1 LGVSSDGLRSLGS
14 VAQSELGRTEVV
26 GVEQWA
32 EIRRLH
38 FVKGLS
44 RREIRRRTGL
54 HRDTIGRAIS
64 SSEPPRYRRA
74 PAGSKLDPFKEE
86 IHRLLKGDP
95 KLPGVR
101 VRELLEPLGCTVSK
115 TVVDDYLREVR
126 PLFAPPPRTFQRT
139 VYRPGEI
146 CQFDVWQPRHE
157 VAVGHGQTRRG
168 WVVVACLGY
177 SRAGAGVLIFSR
189 ETEDLLAGVAGCL
202 ERLGGLPQTLVWDR
216 QAGIHSHGGRPT
228 DAFAA
233 FCGQLRVDWHFCEP
247 ADPQAKGAVERL
259 QGYAE
264 TNFEPGRR
272 FANELDFQDQLD
284 GWFGKVNARTHKTL
298 RARPVDRL
306 ADELEVMAALPA
318 RMPDC
323 ARRWTLR
330 VPPDPHLRIDTN
342 DYSLDPALVGR
353 RVEVTCDQR
362 TVTAVALDTGELACR
377 HARVFARHRT
387 ITALEHA
394 RALKA
399 GRRDVSA
406 ETPVEVRP
414 LARYDALIA

>member
-1 LGVSSDGLRSLGS
+1 
-14 VAQSELGRTEVV
+14 VV

-32 EIRRLH
+32 ELRREH
-38 FVKGLS
+38 FVGGKSIKELARSTGLS
-44 RREIRRRTGL
+44 RNTIRRALR
-54 HRDTIGRAIS
+54 
-64 SSEPPRYRRA
+64 SEAPPGYRRPPR
-74 PAGSKLDPFKEE
+74 AGVLEPFKPD
-86 IHRLLKGDP
+86 IHRLLKDDP

-101 VRELLEPLGCTVSK
+101 VRELLEPLGCTAGK

-146 CQFDVWQPRHE
+146 CQFDVWQPRAE
-157 VAVGHGQTRRG
+157 VAVGHGQTRQG

-177 SRAGAGVLIFSR
+177 SRAGAGVLVFSK
-189 ETEDLLAGVAGCL
+189 EAEDLLAGIAGCL
-202 ERLGGLPQTLVWDR
+202 TRLGALPKELVWDR
-216 QAGIHSHGGRPT
+216 QAGIHGCAGRPSE
-228 DAFAA
+228 AFAA
-233 FCGQLRVDWHFCEP
+233 FCGQLKVAWRFCEP

-272 FANELDFQDQLD
+272 FANDFDVQDQLD
-284 GWFGKVNARTHKTL
+284 AWFLKINARTHKTL

-306 ADELEVMAALPA
+306 AEEHAVMAPLPA
-318 RMPDC
+318 QMPDT
-323 ARRWTLR
+323 ARRWVTR
-330 VPPDPHLRIDTN
+330 VPPDPHLRFDTN

-353 RVEVTCDQR
+353 RVEVRVDQQR
-362 TVTAVALDTGELACR
+362 VRAVALDAAEIACDHQR
-377 HARVFARHRT
+377 SFARHRT

-394 RALKA
+394 RTLRD
-399 GRRDVSA
+399 GRQPQAQA
-406 ETPVEVRP
+406 EVEVRP

>member
-1 LGVSSDGLRSLGS
+1 
-14 VAQSELGRTEVV
+14 VV

-44 RREIRRRTGL
+44 QREIRRRTGL
-54 HRDTIGRAIS
+54 HRDTIRRAINS
-64 SSEPPRYRRA
+64 TELPRYRRA
-74 PAGSKLDPFKEE
+74 RAGSKLDPFKDE
-86 IHRLLKGDP
+86 ICRLLREDP
-95 KLPGVR
+95 KLSGVR
-101 VRELLEPLGCTVSK
+101 VRELLAPLGCAAGK

-126 PLFAPPPRTFQRT
+126 PLFAPPPRVFQRT

-146 CQFDVWQPRHE
+146 CQFDVWRPREE
-157 VAVGHGQTRRG
+157 VPVGHGQARCG

-177 SRAGAGVLIFSR
+177 SRAGAGVLVFSR
-189 ETEDLLAGVAGCL
+189 ETEDLLAGIVGCL

-216 QAGIHSHGGRPT
+216 QAGIHGHGGRPT

-233 FCGQLRVDWHFCEP
+233 FCGQLRVGWHFCEP

-264 TNFEPGRR
+264 TNFEPGRA

-284 GWFGKVNARTHKTL
+284 AWFAKVNARTHKTL

-306 ADELEVMAALPA
+306 AHELEVMAALPEQ
-318 RMPDC
+318 MPDT
-323 ARRWTLR
+323 ARRWTTR
-330 VPPDPHLRIDTN
+330 ISPDPHLRFDTN

-353 RVEVTCDQR
+353 RVEVIADQR
-362 TVTAVALDTGELACR
+362 TVTAVALDTGELAGR
-377 HARVFARHRT
+377 HDRVFARHRT
-387 ITALEHA
+387 ITTLAHA

-399 GRRDVSA
+399 DRAVPA
-406 ETPVEVRP
+406 ETSVEVRP